1 MSNNKSSDCTYSRR
15 TFLGAAAAAVTIDV
29 ARADGD
35 PIPIIDTHLHLYDPT
50 RPQGV
55 PYPKVPN
62 PPQSLPSQY
71 REDVTPLGI
80 TGGIKVEASP
90 WVEDNLWVLEIIRN
104 EPIIVGMIGN
114 LNPTKP
120 EFREYLDRYHRNKL
134 FLGIRYGNVWEG
146 DSLVDAV
153 ESPDFIANMKAFAQT
168 GLTLEV
174 ANPRF
179 DLIDATV
186 RLTDK
191 VPDLRVVLGH
201 LQALPLPTAP
211 AVLKTYSD
219 NLRELRRRKVYAKVS
234 GLPRPANGQSQSDP
248 ASYKPMLDFIWDIFG
263 EDFIVFAAG
272 WSRMPQQPPPI
283 ERMKTNLKIFQAYV
297 LTKGRTAVEKFFW
310 QNSVPAFKWVRR
322 DPKQPQLA

>member
-1 MSNNKSSDCTYSRR
+1 VSSERSTSRR
-15 TFLGAAAAAVTIDV
+15 TFLATAAALAASEGVQ
-29 ARADGD
+29 ADAD

-62 PPQSLPSQY
+62 PPQALPSQY
-71 REDVTPLGI
+71 LEDVTPLGI
-80 TGGIKVEASP
+80 VGGIKVEASP
-90 WVEDNLWVLEIIRN
+90 WVEDNLWVLEVIKN

-146 DSLVDAV
+146 DSLPAAV
-153 ESPDFIANMKAFAQT
+153 SSRDFIANMKAFAQT

-179 DLIDATV
+179 DLIEATV

-191 VPDLRVVLGH
+191 VPELRVVLGH

-211 AVLKTYSD
+211 DVMKTYSA
-219 NLRELRRRKVYAKVS
+219 NLRELRSRRVFAKVS
-234 GLPRPANGQSQSDP
+234 GLPRAANGQPQSDP
-248 ASYKPMLDFIWDIFG
+248 ASYKPMFDFIWDIFG
-263 EDFIVFAAG
+263 QDFIVFAAG
-272 WSRMPQQPPPI
+272 WSRMPSQPTPI
-283 ERMKTNLKIFQAYV
+283 ERMKSNLKIFQSYV
-297 LTKGRTAVEKFFW
+297 GAKGRPAAEKFFW
-310 QNSVPAFKWVRR
+310 RNSVQAFTWVRR
-322 DPKQPQLA
+322 DPQQPQLST